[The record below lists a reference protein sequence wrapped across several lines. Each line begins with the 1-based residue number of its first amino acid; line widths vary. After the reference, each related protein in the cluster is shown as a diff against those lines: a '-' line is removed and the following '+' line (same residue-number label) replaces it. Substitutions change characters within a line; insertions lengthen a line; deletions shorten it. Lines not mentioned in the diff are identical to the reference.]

1 LKENTDFESAKLL
14 YKSYK
19 VPSNEQVI
27 IDTILDKIHSQ
38 DKFEWIIKSIF
49 YAFPVFVAW
58 RTFYKDG
65 ILIRKDRA
73 VVDIRK
79 LNRAA
84 VSDAYSIFLQF
95 DIIRIILGCKY
106 ISVID
111 GIDFFY

>member
-1 LKENTDFESAKLL
+1 LKEITDFENIKLL

-19 VPSNEQVI
+19 VSFNERVI
-27 IDTILDKIHSQ
+27 IDTILDKFYNQ
-38 DKFEWIIKSIF
+38 DKFEWIIKSTF
-49 YAFPVFVAW
+49 YIFPVFVVW
-58 RTFYKDG
+58 RTLYKNG
-65 ILIRKDRA
+65 ILIRKGRA

-79 LNRAA
+79 FNRI
-84 VSDAYSIFLQF
+84 VMSDIYFIFLQF